1 MNVEELT
8 KELLKF
14 NTINPPGDEEECI
27 RYIGKLYEKN
37 DFEVNYHK
45 LSDKRYSLVV
55 RKGHSNTKKP
65 LCLTGHIDTVPLG
78 SQVWTKDPFNG
89 ETDSGKLYGRGSSD
103 MKAGIASIIDA
114 SLSVPIKEKSP
125 GLEIVITAGEEI
137 GCEGAFDLVKKS
149 GALKKAGAVVVAEPT
164 SNYPFVGHKGALWLK
179 IKVNGITA
187 HGSMPE
193 KGLNA
198 IYKISEIIEKIKTYT
213 FNCKTHSLMGNPSL
227 NLGTINGG
235 LNINSVPDNAEITL
249 DIRSVPTSTHE
260 EIISSLKKL
269 LGNEVEFETLLDVGS
284 VCSEPSNV
292 WIQNTLDIVR
302 PYLGFRPDVKTATY
316 FTDASALKIA
326 YDNPPIIILG
336 PGESA
341 MAHKTDEYCLIDK
354 IPESSSILKD
364 IINNWNN
371 G

>member
-55 RKGHSNTKKP
+55 RKGHSNMKKP

-125 GLEIVITAGEEI
+125 GLEIVLTAGEE
-137 GCEGAFDLVKKS
+137 
-149 GALKKAGAVVVAEPT
+149 
-164 SNYPFVGHKGALWLK
+164 
-179 IKVNGITA
+179 
-187 HGSMPE
+187 M
-193 KGLNA
+193 
-198 IYKISEIIEKIKTYT
+198 
-213 FNCKTHSLMGNPSL
+213 
-227 NLGTINGG
+227 
-235 LNINSVPDNAEITL
+235 
-249 DIRSVPTSTHE
+249 
-260 EIISSLKKL
+260 
-269 LGNEVEFETLLDVGS
+269 
-284 VCSEPSNV
+284 
-292 WIQNTLDIVR
+292 
-302 PYLGFRPDVKTATY
+302 DVKV
-316 FTDASALKIA
+316 L
-326 YDNPPIIILG
+326 
-336 PGESA
+336 
-341 MAHKTDEYCLIDK
+341 LIWSK
-354 IPESSSILKD
+354 KV
-364 IINNWNN
+364 
-371 G
+371 GR

>member
-114 SLSVPIKEKSP
+114 SLSVPIKENHQ
-125 GLEIVITAGEEI
+125 A
-137 GCEGAFDLVKKS
+137 
-149 GALKKAGAVVVAEPT
+149 
-164 SNYPFVGHKGALWLK
+164 W
-179 IKVNGITA
+179 
-187 HGSMPE
+187 
-193 KGLNA
+193 
-198 IYKISEIIEKIKTYT
+198 
-213 FNCKTHSLMGNPSL
+213 
-227 NLGTINGG
+227 
-235 LNINSVPDNAEITL
+235 
-249 DIRSVPTSTHE
+249 
-260 EIISSLKKL
+260 KL
-269 LGNEVEFETLLDVGS
+269 
-284 VCSEPSNV
+284 
-292 WIQNTLDIVR
+292 
-302 PYLGFRPDVKTATY
+302 
-316 FTDASALKIA
+316 
-326 YDNPPIIILG
+326 
-336 PGESA
+336 
-341 MAHKTDEYCLIDK
+341 
-354 IPESSSILKD
+354 
-364 IINNWNN
+364 
-371 G
+371 